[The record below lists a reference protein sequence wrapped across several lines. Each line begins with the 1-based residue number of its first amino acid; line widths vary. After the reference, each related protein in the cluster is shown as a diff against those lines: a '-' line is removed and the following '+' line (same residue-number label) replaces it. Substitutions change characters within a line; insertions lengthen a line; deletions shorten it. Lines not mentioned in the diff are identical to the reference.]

1 MTESKSNAEYL
12 SAFIKE
18 VEAGEST
25 KQDYITKLNKLQ
37 KEVQFD
43 SDKNTLIDFLRILEN
58 PDTRTNKAFSLIRLR
73 TL

>member
-1 MTESKSNAEYL
+1 MPESKSNAEYL

-25 KQDYITKLNKLQ
+25 KQDYITKLNKLK

-43 SDKNTLIDFLRILEN
+43 ADESALIDFLRTVEN
-58 PDTRTNKAFSLIRLR
+58 PNTRTNKPTRRFP
-73 TL
+73 